1 MNTEIKKQEESC
13 CFFLSKL
20 LTSPSSSLSWLTGE
34 RWACSDKMQFNIY
47 VVLENENTGADDCL
61 NNEGQGRC
69 AKFRMY
75 YFKKMYAPTLTFFVN
90 YKH

>member
-1 MNTEIKKQEESC
+1 
-13 CFFLSKL
+13 
-20 LTSPSSSLSWLTGE
+20 
-34 RWACSDKMQFNIY
+34 MQFNIY

-75 YFKKMYAPTLTFFVN
+75 YFKKMYAPTLNRHIFCEL
-90 YKH
+90 